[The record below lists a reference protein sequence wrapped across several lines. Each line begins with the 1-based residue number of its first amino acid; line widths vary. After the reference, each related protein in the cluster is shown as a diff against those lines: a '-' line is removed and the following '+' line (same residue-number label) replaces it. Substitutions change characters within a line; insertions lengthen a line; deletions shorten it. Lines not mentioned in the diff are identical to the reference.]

1 MLEFSFVNFRSNMLY
16 YFPQGSNGRK
26 FMKLVKLVAV
36 IGLSLLSS
44 IVWAADPNI
53 KPKDFV
59 DIKTIA
65 PEVTVEA
72 RYFGYH
78 NFVGTKID
86 GYNAPKCL
94 LAKKAAEALK
104 NVQSELVTFGLTL
117 RIYDCYRPQMAVD
130 HFARWADD
138 LKDTKT
144 KKEFYPNV
152 DKNNLFKDGYI
163 AHRSGHSRGATVD
176 LTIDGLDMG
185 TPFDFFGPFSNTANA
200 KLGPQARANRL
211 LLKAVMEKH
220 GFNNYDKE
228 WWHYTLIKEP
238 HPKTYYNFAVE

>member
-1 MLEFSFVNFRSNMLY
+1 MLEFSFVNFRSNVLH
-16 YFPQGSNGRK
+16 YFPQRSNRGK
-26 FMKLVKLVAV
+26 FMRSVKLVAV

-44 IVWAADPNI
+44 AVWAADLNI

-59 DIKTIA
+59 DIKTVA
-65 PEVTVEA
+65 PEVIVEA
-72 RYFGYH
+72 RYFGDH

-94 LAKKAAEALK
+94 LTKKAAEALK
-104 NVQSELVTFGLTL
+104 GVQSELAPFGLTL
-117 RIYDCYRPQMAVD
+117 HIYDCYRPQMAVD
-130 HFARWADD
+130 HFAKWAGDI
-138 LKDTKT
+138 KDTKT
-144 KKEFYPNV
+144 KKEFYPDI

-163 AHRSGHSRGATVD
+163 ALKSSHSRGATAD

-185 TPFDFFGPFSNTANA
+185 TPFDLFGPLSNTINGKTNA
-200 KLGPQARANRL
+200 KARANRL
-211 LLKAVMEKH
+211 LLKTLMEKY
-220 GFNNYDKE
+220 GFKNLKEE